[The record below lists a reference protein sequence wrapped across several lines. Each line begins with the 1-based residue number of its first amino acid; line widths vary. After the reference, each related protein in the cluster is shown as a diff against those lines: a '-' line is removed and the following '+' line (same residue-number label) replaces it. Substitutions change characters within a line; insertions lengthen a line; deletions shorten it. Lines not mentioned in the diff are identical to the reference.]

1 MNTMP
6 DASSILLFL
15 AATLTLNLTP
25 GPDMLYVVARSVGQ
39 GRAAGVASALGI
51 SLGCVCHMLAVAFGL
66 SGLML
71 AIPTAYDVVKYAGAA
86 YLVYLGVRVLV
97 SRQTFAID
105 DTVKPDTMRSV
116 FLQGVITNLLNPKVA
131 LFFLAFL
138 PQFVDKTQGNIAA
151 QIILLGVLFN
161 ISGTTVNVVVAV
173 VASFAGQRFKARLR
187 DSRMLRWLSGGIFI
201 GLGVRLALL
210 ERK

>member
-1 MNTMP
+1 MP